1 MSVEKFN
8 VLLKCLLPYTH
19 LTVYPKYMGNGIQ
32 TTVKTN
38 ELSSVMNVCIHDF
51 HNDIM
56 TCILQIGES
65 TIHRIFVAWVIFME
79 AILSCLNIKPD
90 NGCLPYSMPETS
102 KKTDNG
108 LTDIIIAWAEFNQLF
123 FENGLLS
130 TRGEMKDV
138 HHGWGPCQKSL

>member
-1 MSVEKFN
+1 MYYLNAF
-8 VLLKCLLPYTH
+8 CLIHILPYTQNIWAVGFRS
-19 LTVYPKYMGNGIQ
+19 LLKQMNFLLSWMCVYM
-32 TTVKTN
+32 T
-38 ELSSVMNVCIHDF
+38 S
-51 HNDIM
+51 IM
-56 TCILQIGES
+56 MSWHAYCKW
-65 TIHRIFVAWVIFME
+65 VAWVVFME

-102 KKTDNG
+102 KKTGHG